1 MAGRPTDCTPTTT
14 AAVCEALKLGLSIRA
29 ACDNAG
35 ISQASYHEWRSRADE
50 GAPFSD
56 FAEETT
62 RARKAGRMSLVKT
75 VRQAAQSDWRA
86 ATWMLERMDPDNFS
100 RRTEVTGKEG
110 GPVQVIVSTGLLA
123 DLPDDE

>member
-14 AAVCEALKLGLSIRA
+14 AAICEALKLGLSIRA
-29 ACDNAG
+29 ACDSAG
-35 ISQASYHEWRSRADE
+35 INQSSYFEWRSRADE
-50 GAPFSD
+50 GPPYSEFS
-56 FAEETT
+56 EETT
-62 RARKAGRMSLVKT
+62 RARRAGRMSLVKT
-75 VRQAAQSDWRA
+75 VRTAAQSDWRA

-110 GPVQVIVSTGLLA
+110 GPIQVIVSPGLLA